1 MSKLRGVKI
10 LFSKCRQSSGI
21 ALFRLIIWVFVIGLL
36 IVYVPRAYDWYV
48 KENTIKII
56 KSNVE
61 TVETG
66 IKTLLIEKHPVIIWN
81 DIDDVIKS
89 LGFQNPITRETQIQN
104 GWSRPGDVVVYFDGI
119 DTFTL
124 DGIDPDGEFLY
135 LNITIKK

>member
-1 MSKLRGVKI
+1 MIKLRSVKI
-10 LFSKCRQSSGI
+10 LFSKDRQSSGI

-81 DIDDVIKS
+81 DIDNIIKS
-89 LGFQNPITRETQIQN
+89 LRIQNPITRETQTKN